1 MAPPNRPV
9 DLPKSTNDTACFFFW
24 LQNLR
29 DCILLLVD
37 ISWWKIPLIFVPSQ
51 RIGNRWT
58 SDGKREFSRWFWFK
72 WKVRQSGRFLA
83 WKTSEK
89 RLFYRLKRNYFTF
102 RLFGMLYWE
111 INNNHNWLLFNI
123 RLSHIISNWEILF
136 SRFQSIKSLIN
147 SSNKNYLSGDTKKS
161 Q

>member
-24 LQNLR
+24 LQTPR

-58 SDGKREFSRWFWFK
+58 SDEKREFSRWF
-72 WKVRQSGRFLA
+72 
-83 WKTSEK
+83 
-89 RLFYRLKRNYFTF
+89 
-102 RLFGMLYWE
+102 
-111 INNNHNWLLFNI
+111 
-123 RLSHIISNWEILF
+123 
-136 SRFQSIKSLIN
+136 
-147 SSNKNYLSGDTKKS
+147 
-161 Q
+161 